1 MVLNEVFTN
10 SAEHGIISQRD
21 YFDKDIASGEN
32 IDGYYVVEPD
42 DFVYNPRISN
52 LAPFG
57 PVKRNKLN
65 KLGVM
70 SPLYYVFRVHNI
82 DYGYLEYF
90 FSTNRWHSFMHLNGN
105 TGARADRFAI
115 RDEVFTEMPITM
127 PQNIDEQKSIGA
139 YFTNLD
145 RLITLHQRK
154 PTDKKRA
161 KISLGSFTLFSW

>member
-154 PTDKKRA
+154 
-161 KISLGSFTLFSW
+161 